1 MRKNIKLWAVLFWLV
16 VWQVVSMKLNQQ
28 ILLVS
33 PVRVITRLSELIITK
48 DFWLA
53 IAFSASRIIGGF
65 IIAVIISCLLAVLAS
80 RFKRIDELLA
90 PFMLTIR
97 SIPVASFIILALIWF
112 SSKNLAI
119 LISFLMVMPVMYS
132 NILTGIR
139 TIDSKMHEMA
149 KVFEIQPIK
158 QVRYI
163 YIPHIFK
170 YFESACAV
178 CLGLSWKS
186 GVAAEVIGMPDGS
199 IGECLQQAKV
209 YLDTPDLFAWTLVIV
224 CVSLF
229 FFFLFLWLLSK
240 IKILV
245 LRMD

>member
-1 MRKNIKLWAVLFWLV
+1 
-16 VWQVVSMKLNQQ
+16 MKLNQQ

-33 PVRVITRLSELIITK
+33 PVRVITRLSELIVTK

-80 RFKRIDELLA
+80 KFKRIDELLA

-149 KVFEIQPIK
+149 QVFEIPPIK
-158 QVRYI
+158 QVRYM
-163 YIPHIFK
+163 YIPHIFLIQRN
-170 YFESACAV
+170 Y
-178 CLGLSWKS
+178 KS
-186 GVAAEVIGMPDGS
+186 PR
-199 IGECLQQAKV
+199 K
-209 YLDTPDLFAWTLVIV
+209 LF
-224 CVSLF
+224 
-229 FFFLFLWLLSK
+229 
-240 IKILV
+240 
-245 LRMD
+245 

>member
-186 GVAAEVIGMPDGS
+186 GVAAEVI
-199 IGECLQQAKV
+199 CAL
-209 YLDTPDLFAWTLVIV
+209 
-224 CVSLF
+224 
-229 FFFLFLWLLSK
+229 
-240 IKILV
+240 
-245 LRMD
+245 

>member
-1 MRKNIKLWAVLFWLV
+1 MRRTIKLWAVLFWLL
-16 VWQVVSMKLNQQ
+16 VWQVVSMMLNQQ

-33 PVRVITRLSELIITK
+33 PVKVIIRLSELIITK

-53 IAFSASRIIGGF
+53 IVFSSTRIIGGF
-65 IIAVIISCLLAVLAS
+65 IIAVIVSCLFAALAS
-80 RFKRIDELLA
+80 KFKLIDELLS
-90 PFMLTIR
+90 PFMLAIR
-97 SIPVASFIILALIWF
+97 SVPVASFIILALIWF

-139 TIDSKMHEMA
+139 TIDSKMREMA
-149 KVFEIQPIK
+149 KVFEISTIK

-163 YIPHIFK
+163 YVPHIFK

-178 CLGLSWKS
+178 CLGLCWKS

-209 YLDTPDLFAWTLVIV
+209 YLDTPDLFAWTFVIV
-224 CVSLF
+224 CISLF
-229 FFFLFLWLLSK
+229 FERLFLRLLSK
-240 IKILV
+240 IKILL

>member
-1 MRKNIKLWAVLFWLV
+1 
-16 VWQVVSMKLNQQ
+16 MKLNQQ

-119 LISFLMVMPVMYS
+119 LISFLISY
-132 NILTGIR
+132 
-139 TIDSKMHEMA
+139 H
-149 KVFEIQPIK
+149 
-158 QVRYI
+158 
-163 YIPHIFK
+163 
-170 YFESACAV
+170 
-178 CLGLSWKS
+178 
-186 GVAAEVIGMPDGS
+186 
-199 IGECLQQAKV
+199 
-209 YLDTPDLFAWTLVIV
+209 TPQH
-224 CVSLF
+224 
-229 FFFLFLWLLSK
+229 
-240 IKILV
+240 
-245 LRMD
+245 